1 METPPRPAPRVS
13 RDRAAHPRAASN
25 AGDRPAGTTKEHQV
39 TAAIGVLCARVRV
52 EEKQLLAAL
61 AEAGVPASPLAPAAC
76 PYPLAPAPSPTGSV
90 ALDGTAG
97 RTTGPTRDGASGA
110 EVVIDRLADRR
121 LAAALLPVWQAQGK
135 VVLGA
140 GLAASGNRAVVAA
153 ALAAA
158 GLPRPLSFLA
168 TSEEASIAALARTG
182 YPATLLPVDGSAAI
196 VLWDQDSAEAI
207 LEHRSVL
214 GGVTE
219 AVVLVQAGA
228 PSTTERV
235 LVHVVGGQAV
245 AIENPG
251 NLAGTSA
258 VLELAEAAADA
269 LGATIAGIEI
279 VLTPTG
285 FVVWDV
291 RPVADFRHAAP
302 LGTSTVPAA
311 VAALAAG
318 RLAALP
324 AFKRSIRVQT
334 CPDSECGDGER
345 PHARGDHEREV
356 EHDPAGAIAA
366 VERWRG
372 EEEVRHDAI
381 LTA

>member
-1 METPPRPAPRVS
+1 
-13 RDRAAHPRAASN
+13 
-25 AGDRPAGTTKEHQV
+25 V

-76 PYPLAPAPSPTGSV
+76 PYPLAPAPSPSGPV
-90 ALDGTAG
+90 ALDGSTG
-97 RTTGPTRDGASGA
+97 RTTGATLDGARCA

-135 VVLGA
+135 AVLGA
-140 GLAASGNRAVVAA
+140 GLAAGGNRAAVAA
-153 ALAAA
+153 TLAAA

-168 TSEEASIAALARTG
+168 TSEDAAIIALAQTG
-182 YPATLLPVDGSAAI
+182 YPATLLPVDGAAAI
-196 VLWDQDSAEAI
+196 VLWDNDSAEAI

-219 AVVLVQAGA
+219 SVVLVQAGA
-228 PSTTERV
+228 PSAAERM

-245 AIENPG
+245 ATEDPG

-269 LGATIAGIEI
+269 LGAAIAGIEI
-279 VLTPTG
+279 ALTPVG

-291 RPVADFRHAAP
+291 QPVADFRNAAP
-302 LGTSTVPAA
+302 LGTSTVAAA
-311 VAALAAG
+311 VASLAAG
-318 RLAALP
+318 RLAARP
-324 AFKRSIRVQT
+324 AFKRSIRVHA
-334 CPDSECGDGER
+334 CPDPERRDGER
-345 PHARGDHEREV
+345 SHARTGGV
-356 EHDPAGAIAA
+356 HDPVAEEDAA
-366 VERWRG
+366 EVAAAERWRG
-372 EEEVRHDAI
+372 EEEVGHDAV